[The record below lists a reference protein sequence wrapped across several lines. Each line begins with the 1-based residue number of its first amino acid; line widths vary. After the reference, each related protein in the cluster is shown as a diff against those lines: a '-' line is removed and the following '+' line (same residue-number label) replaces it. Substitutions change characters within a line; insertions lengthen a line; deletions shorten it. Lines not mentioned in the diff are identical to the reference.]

1 MSGVYQKTHPRK
13 TKKIVKT
20 VYTNEW
26 ADEIFEIKTKSR
38 NNRNSRRTHT
48 RRGFKEDKKN
58 NTKKR
63 FISRNPQRWWRI
75 TNKKKRWIKSRE
87 NLLSKIY
94 YWPNWFIKP
103 LIATQFARLRCVR
116 YEHKLRSDPLLSTI
130 VAYVLF
136 IDARVVQSNQ
146 NLVATV
152 YLSYRQQLLSNSRL
166 FSVVANFVKE

>member
-1 MSGVYQKTHPRK
+1 MNGP
-13 TKKIVKT
+13 TKYLKLKQSRETIEIVG
-20 VYTNEW
+20 
-26 ADEIFEIKTKSR
+26 A
-38 NNRNSRRTHT
+38 RTHD
-48 RRGFKEDKKN
+48 EDSRKIKN

-63 FISRNPQRWWRI
+63 FILRNPQRWWRI
-75 TNKKKRWIKSRE
+75 KNKKKRWIKSRE
-87 NLLSKIY
+87 NWLSKIY
-94 YWPNWFIKP
+94 YWPNWCIKP

-116 YEHKLRSDPLLSTI
+116 YEHKLRSDPSLSTI